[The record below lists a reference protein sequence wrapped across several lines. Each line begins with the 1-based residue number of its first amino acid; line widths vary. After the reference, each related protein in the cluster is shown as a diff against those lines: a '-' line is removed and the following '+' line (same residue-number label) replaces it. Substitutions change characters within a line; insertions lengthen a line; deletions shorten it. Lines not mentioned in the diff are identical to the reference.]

1 MIVMPLDR
9 SRADQDVCLDV
20 VERGANSR
28 QRKNACPYGHIL
40 YWILLCLFSCI
51 GLNDAIAQESPRIT
65 GLVLDSKT
73 MEPVSGAVVLL
84 TGTLHGSLTGSD
96 GYFEFAGIHP
106 GDYTLTV
113 SAEGYAHTRE
123 SLEVKGDME
132 LKVLLLPEAV
142 DLPDQPALVSSQD
155 GWSTR
160 MFRGLLP
167 LRVSAIEEQYTLYGS
182 ELTSKSFYLD
192 GVRLMDPSML
202 RTLIVDIERSEVV
215 PSPYNLGL
223 GMDASIDFKGPEQH
237 ATGAELFYDSR
248 TRRMRSGT
256 TFHQSWSTAHGT
268 LRGIYERADNYSDG
282 SGALQ
287 QGGIRAGNIAGYA
300 GIQIASGHALSGSGG
315 WLQDLGLRGGDDLRR
330 HMGVL
335 RYRYTPEAGML
346 QDLVAVAALQERSD
360 DTDPVQ
366 QSGSISATLLPMQN
380 LRLKVGADI
389 YRYTERTEGHP
400 VSKGGSDADV
410 SVESGVFVAALHR
423 ISSLLTEGQFR
434 LEPEHG
440 YWGGMIFL
448 TWQFR
453 SNWQLI
459 AGAGRARSVRG
470 VLRQT
475 DIGVRWTG
483 FARSIELMTF
493 SRNREQERILGVTA
507 LIRGAWWW
515 AALYTAQSRPS
526 ALESET
532 SLVTW
537 ARVRATV
544 QGPFELFLLGTE
556 LYGTFLDAPA
566 WGSADV
572 WMQVREIHGVSLK
585 IGIMNLL
592 DGTYTYPHSVYAEPG
607 RSVQIA
613 LQYQRN

>member
-1 MIVMPLDR
+1 MIAMPLDR
-9 SRADQDVCLDV
+9 SKADQDVCLGV
-20 VERGANSR
+20 IEAGTSSG
-28 QRKNACPYGHIL
+28 QRKNARPYGHIL
-40 YWILLCLFSCI
+40 HLMMQCLFFCV
-51 GLNDAIAQESPRIT
+51 GLNGAIAQESPRII

-73 MEPVSGAVVLL
+73 MEPVPGAVVLL
-84 TGTLHGSLTGSD
+84 TGTLYGSLTGSD

-106 GDYTLTV
+106 GEYTLTV
-113 SAEGYAHTRE
+113 SAEGYAHARE
-123 SLEVKGDME
+123 SMEVEGDIE
-132 LKVLLLPEAV
+132 LKILLLPDAI
-142 DLPDQPALVSSQD
+142 DLPDQHVLVNSQH

-167 LRVSAIEEQYTLYGS
+167 LRVSAIEEQYTLYTS
-182 ELTSKSFYLD
+182 ELTSQSFYLD

-202 RTLIVDIERSEVV
+202 RTLIVDIERTEVI
-215 PSPYNLGL
+215 PSPYNPGL

-256 TFHQSWSTAHGT
+256 TFHQNWSKAYGT

-300 GIQIASGHALSGSGG
+300 GIQIAPGHALSGSGG
-315 WLQDLGLRGGDDLRR
+315 WLQDLGLTGGDDIRQ

-346 QDLVAVAALQERSD
+346 KDLITVAALQERSD
-360 DTDPVQ
+360 GVDPAQ
-366 QSGSISATLLPMQN
+366 QSGSISATLLPIQN

-389 YRYTERTEGHP
+389 YRYTEKAKGHL
-400 VSKGGSDADV
+400 VSKESNDADV

-423 ISSLLTEGQFR
+423 ISSLLIEGQFR
-434 LEPEHG
+434 LELEHG
-440 YWGGMIFL
+440 YWGGMTFL

-459 AGAGRARSVRG
+459 AGAGRAGTARG

-493 SRNREQERILGVTA
+493 TRNREQERTLGVTA

-526 ALESET
+526 TLESET

-537 ARVRATV
+537 ARVRATI
-544 QGPFELFLLGTE
+544 QGPLELFLLGTE

-572 WMQVREIHGVSLK
+572 WMRVREIRGVSLK
-585 IGIMNLL
+585 IGITNLL